1 LALGD
6 GVSSDQLW
14 FSQAGNDLIINVVG
28 TEDQITVKS
37 WYAGASSQL
46 DEVVVGSEVLYA
58 NQVDQLVSAMA
69 GFSAPPLGE
78 TVLSDELSQALQPVL
93 AAAWQ
98 TA

>member
-1 LALGD
+1 
-6 GVSSDQLW
+6 
-14 FSQAGNDLIINVVG
+14 LIINVVG